1 MNDGLYR
8 KSSEIKFSQDKIKAF
23 IRKNFIFPDKYR
35 PIAYKNLLHLPIS
48 QQDFLN
54 L

>member
-8 KSSEIKFSQDKIKAF
+8 KSAQTKFSDDKIKAF

-35 PIAYKNLLHLPIS
+35 PITYKNLLHLPIS
-48 QQDFLN
+48 KKDYL
-54 L
+54 